1 MKKYIISFVVL
12 CSVFTAL
19 AQIKMMTVHQKNGQP
34 MMIPVENIDS
44 ITFADVTAPAEITVS
59 DITLHSAKITVN
71 PDASLGKYTIGTIKA
86 DDFNQFASESD
97 FFAAEL
103 EK

>member
-1 MKKYIISFVVL
+1 MKKYIISLVVL
-12 CSVFTAL
+12 CSVFTVL

-59 DITLHSAKITVN
+59 DITLQL
-71 PDASLGKYTIGTIKA
+71 P
-86 DDFNQFASESD
+86 
-97 FFAAEL
+97 
-103 EK
+103 

>member
-44 ITFADVTAPAEITVS
+44 ITFADVTAPAEIRMLLWANTPSVPS
-59 DITLHSAKITVN
+59 KR
-71 PDASLGKYTIGTIKA
+71 TISISMLQRAIFLQPNWKR
-86 DDFNQFASESD
+86 
-97 FFAAEL
+97 
-103 EK
+103 